1 MFAVLG
7 PPDCGMQHPSFCV
20 ICKVSLH
27 TTKPVAVVA
36 YLQQKG
42 LKGSAPVS
50 MGQSLAAARAA
61 DSSGDENP
69 DQADLD

>member
-1 MFAVLG
+1 MQK
-7 PPDCGMQHPSFCV
+7 PPSCAF
-20 ICKVSLH
+20 CKVSLH
-27 TTKPVAVVA
+27 TTKPTAVLA

-42 LKGSAPVS
+42 SKGSAPVS

-61 DSSGDENP
+61 NSSSDENP